1 MRSAYGG
8 VMSASFV
15 SLPRTKKTR
24 RMLPEDHRLNGPKI
38 QAAPNGPYLVH
49 NSPPLKNSKN
59 GDLDTR
65 EVTAL
70 CRCGKSDNKPYC
82 DGAHAKVGF
91 SSEREADGSN
101 DKWDVYAGRTITL
114 HDNRGVCAHSAI
126 CTGGLSS
133 VFKYGEEPWIDADG
147 ADVAA
152 IEKQVAACPSGAL
165 KYTAGGTEHGDFG
178 NDPLIYVAKNGPYAV
193 KGGVEFEDSVTGQV
207 PKSRDHYTLCRCGG
221 SKNKPF
227 CDGTHW
233 QGFTDD
239 KN

>member
-8 VMSASFV
+8 VMSASSV

-24 RMLPEDHRLNGPKI
+24 RMLPEDHRLNGSKI

-59 GDLDTR
+59 GDLGTR

-133 VFKYGEEPWIDADG
+133 VFKYGEELWIDADG

-165 KYTAGGTEHGDFG
+165 KYTAGGTGHGDFG
-178 NDPLIYVAKNGPYAV
+178 NAPLIYVAKNGPYAV
-193 KGGVEFEDSVTGQV
+193 KAVWS
-207 PKSRDHYTLCRCGG
+207 SRTR
-221 SKNKPF
+221 
-227 CDGTHW
+227 
-233 QGFTDD
+233 
-239 KN
+239 